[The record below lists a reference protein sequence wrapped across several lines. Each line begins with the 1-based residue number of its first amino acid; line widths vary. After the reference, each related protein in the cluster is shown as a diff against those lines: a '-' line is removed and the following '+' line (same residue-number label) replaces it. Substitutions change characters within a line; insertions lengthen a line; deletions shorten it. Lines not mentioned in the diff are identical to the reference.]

1 MGRFWRAA
9 SDTPDSVN
17 EERFKSFV
25 DRINQWGQG
34 GPGLAPRHEDK
45 YSYEEFFGT
54 PPYGGRLQEL
64 LRSFYPETPVDSL
77 EGPAQGPVQPQGMP
91 RPPEWFYMKDG
102 KLYASDI
109 TATLPKNEQRRLLTM
124 FLRDNPEMQAGVE
137 AWRTPSAK
145 QRRRATEAA
154 NHPGTPTTSGNSTEE
169 QKPIEAPV
177 QAPAPAAQPAPLRAT
192 GGPRGGVPVQREAWS
207 APIFET
213 ADSWSLSPGRDN
225 YATAATQKYKDDY
238 ARMQRRGNLS
248 IGPAKEYKTRFDEGM
263 APAADIG
270 LLFAGGGSAVK
281 RVGGLLDAASA
292 KRAAKAQAAADDAM
306 FAAREAERLR
316 KGLAASA
323 RWRRAKYDA
332 TQQAVDEAAHARPFD
347 PWLRDPDGWW
357 QRWGTVPEPAKWNMT
372 RP

>member
-9 SDTPDSVN
+9 SKDPDSVN

-34 GPGLAPRHEDK
+34 GPGLAPRHEDR

-54 PPYGGRLQEL
+54 PPYESRLQEL
-64 LRSFYPETPVDSL
+64 LRSFYPETPSVDSFDDPL
-77 EGPAQGPVQPQGMP
+77 VDDGLGPPI
-91 RPPEWFYMKDG
+91 PPPAPAFHMIDG
-102 KLYASDI
+102 KLYASDT
-109 TATLPKNEQRRLLTM
+109 TATLPKNERKDLLTM
-124 FLRDNPEMQAGVE
+124 FLRDNPGAQAGVD

-145 QRRRATEAA
+145 QPRRTTGAA
-154 NHPGTPTTSGNSTEE
+154 NHPGAPTTSGDWTGE
-169 QKPIEAPV
+169 QKPIIP
-177 QAPAPAAQPAPLRAT
+177 PLLAAQPASPRAT
-192 GGPRGGVPVQREAWS
+192 GGPRSGVPVQREAWS

-238 ARMQRRGNLS
+238 AFWQRRGNLS

-323 RWRRAKYDA
+323 RWRRAQYA
-332 TQQAVDEAAHARPFD
+332 ANEAEVASAALRRNAAPFWRAAED
-347 PWLRDPDGWW
+347 RRNWR
-357 QRWGTVPEPAKWNMT
+357 AYT
-372 RP
+372 RPGD